1 MSRLNGVNR
10 FLAALVLA
18 LLVGATAASA
28 APRSLSS
35 EIRADQSFV
44 SATDDV
50 FVHFTLR
57 NESDQDL
64 YVLSWQTPLRGVRED
79 IFEVRRNGEPVD
91 YIGRLYKWAT
101 PQAEDYIRIPAGKSV
116 STRIELS
123 EVYDISRT
131 GEYSIQY
138 RVPVRE
144 ALRATGAKV
153 AAAAVGHIESNA
165 VTLGIERIERPR
177 AAQLPAELTE
187 EPNGI
192 FEGYLT
198 PTFQSCSSTRQ
209 SSLLTATSNAQA
221 ISLKAKNYLNNVPS
235 ASRSTDPAYKTWF
248 GAYTSTRYGN
258 VLNNYTKINNA
269 FATKTFVYNCGC
281 TDSAYAYVY
290 ANQPY
295 KVYLCNAF
303 WSAPSLGTDS
313 KAGTL
318 VHEASHFTVV
328 AGTSDYAYGQT
339 ACKNLAI
346 SNPTNA
352 TRNADNHEYFAETR

>member
-1 MSRLNGVNR
+1 MSRQNGVNR
-10 FLAALVLA
+10 FLVAFVLA
-18 LLVGATAASA
+18 LLVSATAASA
-28 APRSLSS
+28 AVRSLSS
-35 EIRADQSFV
+35 EIRADKPFV
-44 SATDDV
+44 SATEDV

-57 NESDQDL
+57 NETDQDL
-64 YVLSWQTPLRGVRED
+64 YVLSWQTPIRGVLEN
-79 IFEVRRNGEPVD
+79 IFEVRRNGQPVD

-101 PQAEDYIRIPAGKSV
+101 PKAEDYIRIPAGKSV
-116 STRIELS
+116 SARFELS
-123 EVYDISRT
+123 GAYDISRT

-153 AAAAVGHIESNA
+153 AAASVGYIESNA
-165 VTLGIERIERPR
+165 VNLGVERDERF
-177 AAQLPAELTE
+177 AQLPTELTS
-187 EPNGI
+187 PNSVVDA
-192 FEGYLT
+192 YLT

-248 GAYTSTRYGN
+248 GAYTSTRYSN
-258 VLNNYTKINNA
+258 VLNNFTKINSA
-269 FATKTFVYNCGC
+269 FATKTFVYNCSC

-303 WSAPSLGTDS
+303 WSAPNLGTDS